1 MVQKMKKSRKFSNN
15 IFAAPATTVPKP
27 QLGLR
32 ATHNVTVSHNHNNI
46 EFLCINCNN
55 RIKIS
60 TKNYGTPIL
69 CSNCNKHVIA
79 PQQVLARNV
88 IIDNDFIIKKL
99 LNQGTS
105 GVIYKAYQSSLNR
118 ECVLKILSNDTK
130 DSSSLLEEA
139 RLTAKLT
146 HHNIIQCYAVNK
158 YDNFYYCAM
167 EYVEGL
173 SLKELLNREQKLD
186 YYRALNIIIQLATAL
201 NYAWKRCQLV
211 HHDISPSNI
220 MLKCDDTVK
229 LCDLGLARLNNAVTT
244 EIDNDF
250 FCGTPEYSSPENIM
264 GEKVNAQGDIY
275 SLGIIFYLLVTGHLP
290 YSDKDR
296 VATMK
301 KHLTETPPSP
311 KIYTTKLPNSFVNVI
326 KKMMAKKLKQRYQNY
341 DILLEELMQ
350 LQFECNK
357 VATTKFDSLT
367 SKLTRAHFTSS
378 SIKNTPTIITE
389 QYQNPIKL
397 KSKITRQI
405 IFSKI
410 AIAFIG
416 IITLFLIL
424 FYCLVQTDDQQLQ
437 SAHLKNTNKVAST
450 K

>member
-1 MVQKMKKSRKFSNN
+1 MKKSRKFSNN
-15 IFAAPATTVPKP
+15 IFAETASIAPKS
-27 QLGLR
+27 QFGLR
-32 ATHNVTVSHNHNNI
+32 ATHDVKTDHNHNDI

-60 TKNYGTPIL
+60 TKNYGTPTL
-69 CSNCNKHVIA
+69 CPNCNKHVIA
-79 PQQVLARNV
+79 PQQLLSKNV

-99 LNQGTS
+99 LNQGAS

-118 ECVLKILSNDTK
+118 ECVLKILSNKTTNN
-130 DSSSLLEEA
+130 SPLLKEA

-158 YDNFYYCAM
+158 YDDFYYCAM

-186 YYRALNIIIQLATAL
+186 YSRALNIITQLATAL

-220 MLKCDDTVK
+220 MLEHDDTVK
-229 LCDLGLARLNNAVTT
+229 LCDLGLARLNNAVATQ
-244 EIDNDF
+244 IDNDF

-290 YSDKDR
+290 YSDTDR

-301 KHLTETPPSP
+301 KHLTTTPPNP
-311 KIYTTKLPNSFVNVI
+311 KTYTAKLPNSFVNVI
-326 KKMMAKKLKQRYQNY
+326 KKMMAKKLKQRYQDY
-341 DILLEELMQ
+341 DTLLEELMQ
-350 LQFECNK
+350 LQFECSK
-357 VATTKFDSLT
+357 LATTKLDSLT
-367 SKLTRAHFTSS
+367 SKLTRAHFTRS
-378 SIKNTPTIITE
+378 SIKNTPAIITE
-389 QYQNPIKL
+389 QYQSSIKL
-397 KSKITRQI
+397 KSKIKRQI
-405 IFSKI
+405 FFSKI

-424 FYCLVQTDDQQLQ
+424 FYCLVQTDEQQLQ
-437 SAHLKNTNKVAST
+437 AAHLANSNEIAST

>member
-1 MVQKMKKSRKFSNN
+1 
-15 IFAAPATTVPKP
+15 
-27 QLGLR
+27 
-32 ATHNVTVSHNHNNI
+32 
-46 EFLCINCNN
+46 
-55 RIKIS
+55 
-60 TKNYGTPIL
+60 
-69 CSNCNKHVIA
+69 
-79 PQQVLARNV
+79 
-88 IIDNDFIIKKL
+88 
-99 LNQGTS
+99 
-105 GVIYKAYQSSLNR
+105 
-118 ECVLKILSNDTK
+118 
-130 DSSSLLEEA
+130 
-139 RLTAKLT
+139 
-146 HHNIIQCYAVNK
+146 
-158 YDNFYYCAM
+158 M

-301 KHLTETPPSP
+301 KHLTATPPSP

-357 VATTKFDSLT
+357 VATTKLDSLT
-367 SKLTRAHFTSS
+367 SKLTRAHFTRS
-378 SIKNTPTIITE
+378 SIKNTPAIITE
-389 QYQNPIKL
+389 QYQNSIKL
-397 KSKITRQI
+397 KSKITQQI